1 MNIRYPIYE
10 GVYRILTYDRCPSL
24 LQESLLLSTYEYI
37 FASPHERKF
46 GNLCPDEICGMLLR
60 NGVPQESLCYQNY
73 ESILAGRETVLYE
86 FTSDGKATLYLKPMD
101 HVRLE
106 MTSKGYDMVPM
117 GIPPARTLPS
127 PAESMGNMP
136 QLSEKIG
143 KTKKAR
149 SGEKPAKEAGKSK
162 KRPQIG

>member
-1 MNIRYPIYE
+1 
-10 GVYRILTYDRCPSL
+10 
-24 LQESLLLSTYEYI
+24 
-37 FASPHERKF
+37 
-46 GNLCPDEICGMLLR
+46 
-60 NGVPQESLCYQNY
+60 
-73 ESILAGRETVLYE
+73 
-86 FTSDGKATLYLKPMD
+86 MD

-106 MTSKGYDMVPM
+106 MTSKGYDMVPI

-149 SGEKPAKEAGKSK
+149 SGEKPAKGAGKSK